1 MKPLLRWMQPRN
13 HHTAARTVPALGG
26 VAVAISLL
34 FLPMTESTRDVDR
47 PLIAVATVVLLLA
60 ALLCGLA
67 RTFDEANTL
76 AWAVVPLLCVAAI
89 VALDLATHDASV
101 TAQIFFVF
109 PVLYGASLLPR
120 AGAILMTVAS
130 VGGEAIVVFSQLPA
144 DEALMDASYLAAALV
159 TATVLL
165 VRSAEHQEA
174 LVAKLSVH
182 AATDSLTGLV
192 NRRTFDKALDE
203 ALGRLDPEGT
213 SLLVLDVDWFKSVND
228 RFGHPGGDEV
238 LVQLS
243 ALLVESS
250 RRGDM
255 VCRLGGDEMAV
266 LMPACTLPVAR
277 RRAEE
282 IVLAVRSHGF
292 RLSVGEVIEVIKVSV
307 SVGVAHSPT
316 HAPDAHRLYSA
327 ADEAL
332 YDAKRAGRDQMMA
345 YGVSNGG
352 LAPA

>member
-34 FLPMTESTRDVDR
+34 FLPMTESTRHVDR

-89 VALDLATHDASV
+89 VVLDLATHDASV

-120 AGAILMTVAS
+120 AGAIVMTTAS
-130 VGGEAIVVFSQLPA
+130 VIGEAIVVGTQLPA
-144 DEALMDASYLAAALV
+144 DEAVMDTAYLTAALV

-174 LVAKLSVH
+174 LVAKLRVH

-192 NRRTFDKALDE
+192 TRRTFDTALDA
-203 ALGRLDPEGT
+203 ALERSDPEGT
-213 SLLVLDVDWFKSVND
+213 SLLILDVDLFKSIND

-243 ALLVESS
+243 GLLVEAS
-250 RRGDM
+250 RRGDV

-266 LMPACTLPVAR
+266 LMPSCTLAVAR
-277 RRAEE
+277 RRAED
-282 IVLAVRSHGF
+282 IVVAVRERGF
-292 RLSVGEVIEVIKVSV
+292 VLSVGEVIHLSV
-307 SVGVAHSPT
+307 SVGLAHAPT
-316 HAPDAHRLYSA
+316 HADDARGLYSA
-327 ADEAL
+327 ADQAL
-332 YDAKRAGRDQMMA
+332 YAAKRGGRDQMTA
-345 YGVSNGG
+345 YAVSGST
-352 LAPA
+352 